1 VAVHGKWIII
11 TTVLGMVLGMV
22 LGIVLGMVMGK
33 VKERVQGRRLLMD
46 VIQIPNA
53 NITPAKVSV
62 LETVVLD
69 HHRHPVMLLLSAMD
83 TTAARVMLLL
93 FALDPPAAPV
103 IQIPNVNWRVLALT
117 AQDVV
122 LDHHRLFQFHHRNH
136 VNFVLMALVRIAALV
151 IQILCAPLNVLPV
164 ETVVLNHHHPVSFV
178 LLVALV
184 PIAAL
189 VIQIL
194 CAHLL
199 AESTVVYHHHHHP
212 VSIVHLE
219 ALVRI
224 VVLVIPILCVPL
236 NVLPVETVVY
246 HRHYHHHPV
255 SFVLLAVVESIAVL
269 VIPSLGVLAVIPVTT
284 VVSEKNASKSVNLLA
299 VAVTVVRVVKEE
311 RVEKVDTTA
320 AAAMEERVVKVEK
333 EERVDTMVD
342 TKFVT
347 SSVTWSPI
355 NKLYLSMEMRTLLIG
370 HYILSSILVEHTM

>member
-1 VAVHGKWIII
+1 MVAVHGMS
-11 TTVLGMVLGMV
+11 GM
-22 LGIVLGMVMGK
+22 VLGMVMGK
-33 VKERVQGRRLLMD
+33 VKERFQGRRLLMD

-69 HHRHPVMLLLSAMD
+69 HHPTHHHTQHPVIRIRTAWGTTAVRSYHHHPVMLLLS
-83 TTAARVMLLL
+83 
-93 FALDPPAAPV
+93 ALDPPAAPV
-103 IQIPNVNWRVLALT
+103 IQIPNVNFCVSAST
-117 AQDVV
+117 AQNVV

-151 IQILCAPLNVLPV
+151 IQILCAPLNGQRV
-164 ETVVLNHHHPVSFV
+164 EIVVWHHHHLNVSFV

-194 CAHLL
+194 CANLL

-224 VVLVIPILCVPL
+224 AVLVIPILCVPL
-236 NVLPVETVVY
+236 NVLPVETAVY
-246 HRHYHHHPV
+246 HRHRHHHPV
-255 SFVLLAVVESIAVL
+255 SFVLLAGVESIAVL
-269 VIPSLGVLAVIPVTT
+269 VIPNLGVSVVIPVTT

-299 VAVTVVRVVKEE
+299 VAFTVVRVVKEE

-320 AAAMEERVVKVEK
+320 AAVMAAMEERVGKVEK

-347 SSVTWSPI
+347 SSVNWSPI
-355 NKLYLSMEMRTLLIG
+355 NKLYLSMEMRTSL
-370 HYILSSILVEHTM
+370 